1 MLLEKVKNWGF
12 RLSLNIFL
20 KENSFV
26 SLTMPM
32 NNGTLDGNTM
42 RQVISCQR
50 RNFCQSVIFVIIFL
64 PKNVN
69 ERVRDACRYIFKSCL
84 IFHTPMKNLGF
95 DVLS

>member
-32 NNGTLDGNTM
+32 NNGMLDGNTM
-42 RQVISCQR
+42 RQVISCQKKKLLSIS
-50 RNFCQSVIFVIIFL
+50 NI
-64 PKNVN
+64 PKNIDELVG
-69 ERVRDACRYIFKSCL
+69 DACRTQL
-84 IFHTPMKNLGF
+84 
-95 DVLS
+95 